1 MIRATRPGEE
11 ATILAVV
18 TEAFSDPSR
27 DGSEERAIVEGTWVA
42 CAPSTR
48 LELVAD
54 AEGDVVGH
62 VLAAP
67 GRLDGVPGPVV
78 GVAPVCIAPAY
89 QGRGYGAT
97 LMEAVIADAERRAWP
112 LLVLLGDP
120 AFYGRFGFERAGPLG
135 ITYAPAGV
143 DSPHFLARRLSGYD
157 DALRG
162 LFTYCWE

>member
-1 MIRATRPGEE
+1 MIRAVRPGEE
-11 ATILAVV
+11 AAILVVV
-18 TEAFSDPSR
+18 TAAFSDPSR
-27 DGSEERAIVEGTWVA
+27 DGSEERAIVEGTWA
-42 CAPSTR
+42 AGTPRTR
-48 LELVAD
+48 LELVAE
-54 AEGDVVGH
+54 AEGAVVGH

-67 GRLDGVPGPVV
+67 GRLDGVPAPVA
-78 GVAPVCIAPAY
+78 GVAPVCVAPSH
-89 QGRGYGAT
+89 QGRRYGAR

-143 DSPHFLARRLSGYD
+143 GSPHFLARRLRGYD

-162 LFTYCWE
+162 SFTYCWE